1 MSNILLV
8 EDDVNLGFVIQ
19 DTLKEE
25 GYKVTLRTDGK
36 QGLTSFN
43 KDFDLCLLDIMLPE
57 MDGFELAESIRKID
71 ETMPIVFLTAKS
83 MMEDKIKGFELGADD
98 YITKPFSQQ
107 ELLLRIKAILKRSQS
122 NLPGNTSGN
131 LYKFGNCALK
141 ADELSLSI
149 NSETKKLTK
158 KECRVLT
165 ILAQKKNEVV
175 ERELLL
181 KLIWGSDSY
190 FNGRSLDVF
199 ITKLRKHLKL
209 DPNIMIE
216 NVHGVGFKLVVS
228 NSF

>member
-19 DTLKEE
+19 DTLKQE

-36 QGLTSFN
+36 QGLTSFK
-43 KDFDLCLLDIMLPE
+43 KDFDLCLLDVMLPE
-57 MDGFELAESIRKID
+57 MDGFELAESIRQID
-71 ETMPIVFLTAKS
+71 ETMPIIFLTAKS
-83 MMEDKIKGFELGADD
+83 LMEDKIKGFELGADD

-107 ELLLRIKAILKRSQS
+107 ELLLRIKAILKRAKG
-122 NLPGNTSGN
+122 NLPTNENGNT
-131 LYKFGNCALK
+131 YAFGNCLLK
-141 ADELSLSI
+141 ADELCLTIDS
-149 NSETKKLTK
+149 SEIKLTK

-199 ITKLRKHLKL
+199 ITKLRKHLKP
-209 DPNIMIE
+209 DAKVSIE
-216 NVHGVGFKLVVS
+216 NIHGVGFKLVS
-228 NSF
+228 GS